1 MVKTQ
6 KPKINLQDQYL
17 NHLRKSKAEV
27 EVKLMDGTK
36 LKGYIRGFDNYVLL
50 FEDSDGL
57 HLIYKHALAE
67 VFFSV
72 QYRLTF
78 NMRTPSTEYGE

>member
-1 MVKTQ
+1 MKTQ

-27 EVKLMDGTK
+27 EVKLVDGRQ
-36 LKGYIRGFDNYVLL
+36 LKGYIRGFDNYVVL
-50 FEDSDGL
+50 FEDSEGL

-67 VFFSV
+67 VSFSA

-78 NMRTPSTEYGE
+78 NTRTPTMEYGE